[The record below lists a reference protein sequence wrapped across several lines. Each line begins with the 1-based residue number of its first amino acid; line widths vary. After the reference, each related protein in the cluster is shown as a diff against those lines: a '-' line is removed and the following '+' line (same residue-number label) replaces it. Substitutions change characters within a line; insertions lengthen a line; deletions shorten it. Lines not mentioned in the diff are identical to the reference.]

1 MEDFMAELKRQP
13 IWFLWQ
19 WKSSKTGKQTKV
31 PISAHGGPTGTSA
44 EWAHTWVTYNEAVAA
59 VETQHAAG
67 IGFKV
72 PEGYFFFD
80 ADDYALDD
88 PFIQTILERFNSYT
102 ERSVSGGGIHIY
114 GKCDFSQLPIVTD
127 KDGKPKLDKAFYSK
141 NPHNRLELYV
151 GGLTNRF
158 AVFTGDVVWEQ
169 PLKDCTAAVLTTL
182 EKNMRRSEKQRYSES
197 RDGDKPTFDLICNLR
212 KQKNGD
218 KFKKLFDDGDVTGYG
233 SRSEA
238 DAALCAL
245 LAFRTGP
252 DHAAIDELF
261 RQSALYREKWE
272 RKDYRESTIQLGIDA
287 CGGEYHRSK
296 MPHPYFIKFN
306 EETGQSYV
314 SVPLLAKYVRE
325 HLCYV
330 LVRDNGKQG
339 QLK

>member
-31 PISAHGGPTGTSA
+31 PLSAHGGPTGTSA
-44 EWAHTWVTYNEAVAA
+44 EWAHTWVTYDEAVAA

-127 KDGKPKLDKAFYSK
+127 KDGKPKLDKAYYSK

-169 PLKDCTAAVLTTL
+169 PLKECTAAVLTTL

-218 KFKKLFDDGDVTGYG
+218 KFKKLFDDGDISDYG

-252 DHAAIDELF
+252 DPAAIDELF

-272 RKDYRESTIQLGIDA
+272 REDYREATIRCGIDA

-306 EETGQSYV
+306 EETGQPYV
-314 SVPLLAKYVRE
+314 SVPLLAK
-325 HLCYV
+325 
-330 LVRDNGKQG
+330 
-339 QLK
+339 